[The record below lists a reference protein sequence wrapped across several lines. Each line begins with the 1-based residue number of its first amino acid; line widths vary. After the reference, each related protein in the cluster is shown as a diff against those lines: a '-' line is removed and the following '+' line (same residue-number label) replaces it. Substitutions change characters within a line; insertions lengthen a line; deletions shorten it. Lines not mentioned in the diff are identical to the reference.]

1 MDRHPWESIKK
12 YMTEVSI
19 TELYGGF
26 AYISVGEA
34 R

>member
-12 YMTEVSI
+12 YMTEVSF